1 MNIIRE
7 LRKRAN
13 LQQKE
18 LAAEVGVSVATVS
31 DWETQK
37 KDPSGDRLHKLAQIF
52 GVDELVILGAV
63 SPSVVLSADIKNQIT
78 MTDEEK
84 ILVSN
89 YRALTSEG
97 QAALMATLS
106 GLLSAFRRDE

>member
-63 SPSVVLSADIKNQIT
+63 SPSVVLSADIKNQIA

-97 QAALMATLS
+97 QDALMATLS

>member
-1 MNIIRE
+1 MNIVKE
-7 LRKRAN
+7 LRKKAN
-13 LQQKE
+13 LQQQE
-18 LAAEVGVSVATVS
+18 LADMAGVSRPTVS
-31 DWETQK
+31 EWENQK
-37 KDPSGDRLHKLAQIF
+37 KDPSGDRLRKLSQIF
-52 GVDELVILGAV
+52 RVDELVILGAV
-63 SPSVVLSADIKNQIT
+63 SPSVVLSADIKNQIA

-97 QAALMATLS
+97 QAALMAALS

>member
-1 MNIIRE
+1 MNIVKE
-7 LRKRAN
+7 LRKKAN
-13 LQQKE
+13 LQQQD
-18 LAAEVGVSVATVS
+18 LAFLAGVSRPTVS
-31 DWETQK
+31 EWENQK